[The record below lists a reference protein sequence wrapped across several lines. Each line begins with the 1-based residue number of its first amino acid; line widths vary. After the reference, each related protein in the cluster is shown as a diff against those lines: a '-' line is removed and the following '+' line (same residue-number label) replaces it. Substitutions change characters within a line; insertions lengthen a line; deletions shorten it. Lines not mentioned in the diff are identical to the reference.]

1 MTDLTFRN
9 LNKFVVSFRAGGNER
24 TRNSFEKYYM
34 PLLEIK
40 DFNVLIDN
48 KPFLDQVVKQ
58 DAYEKLAEMSRNNE
72 AMIIQQ
78 ELY

>member
-48 KPFLDQVVKQ
+48 NPFLDQVVKQ